1 MAEKPGQEK
10 SLHELRQQAA
20 HSRDRL
26 ARDLS
31 GLRYELDFPLKF
43 RKSFQRQTI
52 LWIGAAIVVG
62 VVAVVLM
69 QQRQRAGLQERFGP
83 EYDRVVEET
92 GPRASRNRLQTA
104 ALLRN
109 SDAVWRTIERE
120 RCNIIMITGDHPATA
135 AARAG
140 DHHLQLAHVG
150 DSRAYLLRD
159 GSLAQLTTDHT
170 VVAELVRRGRLT
182 PEQAAIHPERSI
194 LTRAVGLDPRV
205 PVDTP
210 DPLELHDGDQVL
222 LCSDGLTEAVHDDQ
236 IAELLSAAG
245 DGDAACRSLIDA
257 ANAAGGPDNITVV
270 LLRAG

>member
-1 MAEKPGQEK
+1 MRLSSFAGTDVGRARSGNEDSYFCGRTVFAVADGLGGHQGGEVASAAAVEPLAALDGRELADPGEAAE
-10 SLHELRQQAA
+10 A
-20 HSRDRL
+20 L
-26 ARDLS
+26 A
-31 GLRYELDFPLKF
+31 
-43 RKSFQRQTI
+43 
-52 LWIGAAIVVG
+52 AAIREG
-62 VVAVVLM
+62 NAAILD
-69 QQRQRAGLQERFGP
+69 RAAGDPGLWGMGTT
-83 EYDRVVEET
+83 V
-92 GPRASRNRLQTA
+92 
-104 ALLRN
+104 
-109 SDAVWRTIERE
+109 
-120 RCNIIMITGDHPATA
+120 TA
-135 AARAG
+135 AALAG

-159 GSLAQLTTDHT
+159 GSLDQLTTDHT

-222 LCSDGLTEAVHDDQ
+222 LCSDGLTEAVDDDQ
-236 IAELLSAAG
+236 IAELLATTH